1 MRALLQMDIAKI
13 ELGFQIKEVDV
24 LYFKNSKE
32 KAQRKMGKG
41 LVIGLIAPVISG
53 YMIYHHVIR
62 KHK

>member
-1 MRALLQMDIAKI
+1 MKLR
-13 ELGFQIKEVDV
+13 FQIKEADV

-53 YMIYHHVIR
+53 YMIYRHVIR

>member
-1 MRALLQMDIAKI
+1 MNIAKI

-32 KAQRKMGKG
+32 KAQRKMCKG

>member
-1 MRALLQMDIAKI
+1 MNIAKI

-32 KAQRKMGKG
+32 KAQRKMGRG
-41 LVIGLIAPVISG
+41 LVIGFIAPVISG

>member
-13 ELGFQIKEVDV
+13 ELGFQLKEGDV

-53 YMIYHHVIR
+53 YMIYRHVIR

>member
-1 MRALLQMDIAKI
+1 MRALLQMDIAKM
-13 ELGFQIKEVDV
+13 ELRFQIKEVDV

>member
-1 MRALLQMDIAKI
+1 MGDLLQTDIAKMK
-13 ELGFQIKEVDV
+13 LRFQIKEADV

-53 YMIYHHVIR
+53 YMIYRHVIR